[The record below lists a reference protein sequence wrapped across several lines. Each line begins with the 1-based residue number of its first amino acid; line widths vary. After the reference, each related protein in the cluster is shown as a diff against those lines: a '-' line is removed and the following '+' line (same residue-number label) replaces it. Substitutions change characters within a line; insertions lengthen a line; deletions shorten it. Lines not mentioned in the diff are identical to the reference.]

1 MGKMMLMG
9 SCFTTEVGSLL
20 REACLPVVMNP
31 FGILFNPASIASS
44 LRRLETGTPF
54 TEIDVIRRDGRY
66 VSFYHHGHFV
76 RDSAEAFLR
85 DANTGLVQSVRDFE
99 DSDTVVLTFGTAWVY
114 RHKERGIIVSN
125 CHKVPARE
133 FSRERLSVD
142 EVVEQ
147 LSPIIS
153 RHSDKKW
160 ILTVSP
166 IRHLSDGLHGNQLS
180 KATLLLACEALQEK
194 FPACVSYFP
203 SYEILIDELRDY
215 KYYRE
220 NKTHPT
226 QEAVILV
233 CERFRE
239 FLNR

>member
-1 MGKMMLMG
+1 MG

-20 REACLPVVMNP
+20 REAGLPVVMNP

-194 FPACVSYFP
+194 FPALP
-203 SYEILIDELRDY
+203 DKGETDEERII
-215 KYYRE
+215 YRE
-220 NKTHPT
+220 ADRLLKSLQKH
-226 QEAVILV
+226 
-233 CERFRE
+233 
-239 FLNR
+239 